1 MFRFDTD
8 GCARVRFAD
17 TVEPHEYATGRTE

>member
-8 GCARVRFAD
+8 GCARVLFAD
-17 TVEPHEYATGRTE
+17 TVEPHEYASVSQK